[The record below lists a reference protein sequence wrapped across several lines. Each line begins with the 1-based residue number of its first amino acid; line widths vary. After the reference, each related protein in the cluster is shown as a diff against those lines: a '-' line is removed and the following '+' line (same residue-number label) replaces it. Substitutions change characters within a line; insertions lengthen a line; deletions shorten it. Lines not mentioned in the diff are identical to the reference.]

1 MGEKEK
7 KWWERKTKK
16 EIENVI
22 NSEEEK
28 YTKVEERGRGWNL
41 GYYGILVRGKGDG
54 RKDKYEGREGRWAE
68 GNWQTV
74 KIYHNALKELLPH
87 ITWLAFGSN

>member
-1 MGEKEK
+1 M
-7 KWWERKTKK
+7 
-16 EIENVI
+16 I

-68 GNWQTV
+68 GN
-74 KIYHNALKELLPH
+74 
-87 ITWLAFGSN
+87 

>member
-1 MGEKEK
+1 MPSISIKDCK
-7 KWWERKTKK
+7 FNTHRTIIMKAWSQ
-16 EIENVI
+16 I

-68 GNWQTV
+68 GNWQIV
-74 KIYHNALKELLPH
+74 
-87 ITWLAFGSN
+87 